1 MIRSRPWPSA
11 ASTAASWS
19 STPEFD
25 ADLMTTGELNADDLE
40 GLVGRELDGRYLLD
54 QFIDRGGFGVVYRGI
69 DKKFNSSVAV
79 KVGLSYREFMK
90 EAKLAAEVR
99 HDNIVQVSDY
109 GNDHG
114 LAYLVME
121 FLQGDDLEKLFKE
134 QGHRL
139 TNEQLRKLVAEVGD
153 ALSHAHSDQLI
164 HRDLKP
170 RNIILKTSRNR
181 TGSSSHPAR
190 FVLLDFGIAAK
201 LDAKGTQRNRTQDG
215 AGTVEYMAPELLR
228 TSPVATVASDI
239 YAFGVILYQ
248 MMTGRVPFQQCDNSH
263 MALAECLN
271 AIAHQLPAPFS
282 EVAPDRKYPAAAE
295 AVVMQCLEKEA
306 AKRPA
311 TMSEVRD
318 QFLRAM
324 EPAPAA
330 ASSRPRD
337 LSQTLRPGELDD
349 TAPTP
354 DQRLDSWNPE
364 RQRSSG
370 GTRWPWIV
378 AALALLAVAVF
389 GLTRPGQPSLTFET
403 TSTLS
408 SVKGAEIAPL
418 DGQPLELVAGERLT
432 VAFEVLDV
440 PRDATLKFDV
450 PEAPAGVV
458 VKEEAATGSSRTYSI
473 VIDDPNQGPA
483 PPLAVVFKAT
493 ASHLSNPF
501 EQRLELNPLRPKAW
515 LPDSLRSLGYREA
528 SDSRLCRI
536 GNEVFST
543 VLERRVG
550 AETVR
555 MLLVPETE
563 INDRRIRTFYVMER
577 LVSKAQFQAFAAA
590 TPDYQLASRSTDERK
605 WESGPEGPV
614 TDIYVLEAQRFARW
628 LAGPSGSLPATSEW
642 ELAAG
647 YYAFQ
652 QLLEARGELTPDAI
666 QQITRMRRT
675 DPLLGAESWVGKGPS
690 LGEFNPAQG
699 SSCKG
704 CSPYGLKFDR
714 LASGTLP
721 AEMTSTLVSFTSA
734 EADLKALNRNDVPR
748 ATDKALRDGLYSA
761 RLRGFPMMGESPEEL
776 WVKNVSGGQ
785 ALRSQED
792 LDGIGTLVLL
802 PEHGI
807 GFDSYIGFR
816 VVISTEG
823 AGSAT
828 ASREFSA
835 GRNFVRN

>member
-1 MIRSRPWPSA
+1 
-11 ASTAASWS
+11 
-19 STPEFD
+19 
-25 ADLMTTGELNADDLE
+25 MTTGELNADDLE

-170 RNIILKTSRNR
+170 RNIILKTSRSR

-228 TSPVATVASDI
+228 TSPVATLASDI

-271 AIAHQLPAPFS
+271 AIAHQLPIPFS
-282 EVAPDRKYPAAAE
+282 QVAPDRKYPAGAE
-295 AVVMQCLEKEA
+295 AIVMQCLEKEA

-318 QFLRAM
+318 RFLKAM
-324 EPAPAA
+324 EPAPVVAA
-330 ASSRPRD
+330 SRPRE

-354 DQRLDSWNPE
+354 EQRLDSWNPE
-364 RQRSSG
+364 RTGAG
-370 GTRWPWIV
+370 GSTRWPWIV
-378 AALALLAVAVF
+378 ASLGLLAAVVF
-389 GLTRPGQPSLTFET
+389 GLSRQVQPGPTFET

-408 SVKGAEIAPL
+408 SVRGAEIAAL
-418 DGQPLELVAGERLT
+418 DGSQPLEIVAGERLS

-440 PRDATLKFDV
+440 PREASLKFDV
-450 PEAPAGVV
+450 PEAPKGVV

-473 VIDDPNQGPA
+473 LIDDPNQGSA
-483 PPLAVVFKAT
+483 APLAVVFRAT
-493 ASHLSNPF
+493 ASHRSEPF
-501 EQRLELNPLRPKAW
+501 EQRLELKPLRPKAW
-515 LPDSLRSLGYREA
+515 LPESLRSLGYREA

-536 GNEVFST
+536 GTEVFAT

-550 AETVR
+550 TETVR
-555 MLLVPETE
+555 MQLVPETE
-563 INDRRIRTFYVMER
+563 INDRRIRTFYIMER

-590 TPDYQLASRSTDERK
+590 DSDYQLAARSADEKK
-605 WESGPEGPV
+605 WQAGPDGPV
-614 TDIYVLEAQRFARW
+614 TDVYVLEAQRYARW
-628 LAGPSGSLPATSEW
+628 LAGPSGSLPATAEW
-642 ELAAG
+642 ELASG
-647 YYAFQ
+647 YYTFR
-652 QLLEARGELTPDAI
+652 QLLEARGELTPDAV
-666 QQITRMRRT
+666 QQITRLRHT
-675 DPLLGAESWVGKGPS
+675 DPLLGTEAWVGKGPS
-690 LGEFNPAQG
+690 LGEFNPTRG
-699 SSCKG
+699 TPCKG

-714 LASGTLP
+714 LASGMLP

-734 EADLKALNRNDVPR
+734 EADLDALSRIEVPK

-761 RLRGFPMMGESPEEL
+761 RLRGFAMMGDSPEEL
-776 WVKNVSGGQ
+776 WVKNVPGGQ
-785 ALRSQED
+785 AVRSLED

-823 AGSAT
+823 TGSST
-828 ASREFSA
+828 ASREFSP